1 MGRRLL
7 FGRNED
13 SLHRTQ
19 QRRIGSHRRKMREVL
34 RKGLEEAYEAAARSV
49 ENDGDAGAA
58 GRRAVEVLEREARD
72 PVLAEYE
79 STIREA
85 SDRLAKAAR
94 RRRQG
99 KSYRGWG
106 RHTKDEASAVERA
119 IDTWLATHAAERIT
133 NIEDTTREQV
143 RRIVSRARRD
153 GQGMQDIARRVR
165 DVGPQF
171 SRYRSQMIARTET
184 LAGWMGGETAT
195 AKRMVP
201 DMGKEWI
208 NGGDDRVRGDPGG
221 RWADAD
227 YSHYHI
233 HGQVVGMDERFDVDG
248 ELLDHPGDP
257 GGSAANVINCRCVLG
272 YVED

>member
-1 MGRRLL
+1 MGKLL
-7 FGRNED
+7 FGQSED

-19 QRRIGSHRRKMREVL
+19 QRRIGSHRRKMREAL

-49 ENDGDAGAA
+49 DNGGDAGAA
-58 GRRAVEVLEREARD
+58 GHRAVEVLEREARD
-72 PVLAEYE
+72 AVLEEYE

-99 KSYRGWG
+99 KSYPGWG
-106 RHTKDEASAVERA
+106 RHTKDEESAVERA
-119 IDTWLATHAAERIT
+119 IDAWLATHAAERIT

-153 GQGMQDIARRVR
+153 GETMQDIARRVR

-201 DMGKEWI
+201 DMQKEWI
-208 NGGDDRVRGDPGG
+208 SSSDDRVRGDPGG
-221 RWADAD
+221 RWDDAD
-227 YSHYHI
+227 FSHHAA
-233 HGQVVGMDERFDVDG
+233 HGQMVGMDEQFDVDG
-248 ELLDHPGDP
+248 ERLDHPGDP
-257 GGSAANVINCRCVLG
+257 MGSAANVINCRCVLG
-272 YVED
+272 YVEPD